1 LTLLNDENN
10 QLREM
15 RRKFELAQQRVMD
28 LECENARLVEEF
40 MHTNNDKEAKIKDIQ
55 QINSQLKN
63 EIRTSNVRIKDM
75 ECELTRIKN
84 EVEVERSKR
93 HEAEAAIK
101 NENLLKQAYDRIS
114 GNLKTQKG
122 HIDELQRSN

>member
-1 LTLLNDENN
+1 
-10 QLREM
+10 
-15 RRKFELAQQRVMD
+15 
-28 LECENARLVEEF
+28 
-40 MHTNNDKEAKIKDIQ
+40 
-55 QINSQLKN
+55 
-63 EIRTSNVRIKDM
+63 
-75 ECELTRIKN
+75 
-84 EVEVERSKR
+84 VERSKR